1 MRLFFRVKN
10 TGLIYFCLLLVIL
23 SACRKSPQTLH
34 VQALKQDPY
43 VQVFFNHDR
52 AGGAEYTD
60 PYRNI
65 KRSGD
70 NLEQIIIDEI
80 NSATSN
86 IDIAVQEF
94 RLPNIALALAER
106 AQAGVKI
113 RVILENTYSRPLSQL
128 TSAEL
133 DRFPKRERDRYQDFL
148 AFIDR
153 NKDGVLSDREIN
165 ERDALVIL
173 KGAKIPT
180 IDDTADGSRG
190 AGLMHHKFTVIDGN
204 TVLVG
209 SANYTMS
216 DIHGDFNRPQTR
228 GNVNNLLRI
237 KNSQLASLFT
247 EEFNLMWGDG
257 LGEIVDSKFG
267 NDKPIRNSKEIA
279 IGDVKITLQFSPSS
293 STVPWSFTSNG
304 LIASKL
310 KKAQS
315 AIELALF
322 VFSEQKLANV
332 LELEHQQGV
341 KIKALI
347 DPEFAFR
354 DYSEGLDMLGVA
366 VSEKCK
372 YESDNHPWQ
381 APITTVGIPQLPI
394 GDKLHHKFGII
405 DNNVVITGSH
415 NWSAAAN
422 YQNDET
428 LLIVQSSTIAAHF
441 IKEFERLYQDA
452 VLGIPISVK
461 KALNADAKQCSS
473 VRNITPALETE
484 ELSLININTATQSEL
499 ESLPGIGSKLA
510 RRIIEAR
517 QQKPFSSLEDLKRV
531 SGIKSNILNKIEDKV
546 TF

>member
-1 MRLFFRVKN
+1 MLLSFKFQS
-10 TGLIYFCLLLVIL
+10 TSLICFCLFLSLL
-23 SACRKSPQTLH
+23 SACQKSPQI
-34 VQALKQDPY
+34 VRAQPLKQNPY
-43 VQVFFNHDR
+43 VQVFFNHNQ
-52 AGGAEYTD
+52 ASGAEYTD

-80 NSATSN
+80 NSATST
-86 IDIAVQEF
+86 IDVAVQEL
-94 RLPNIALALAER
+94 RLPKIARALAER
-106 AQAGVKI
+106 YQAGVKV

-133 DRFPKRERDRYQDFL
+133 DRFSKRERDRYQDFL

-165 ERDALVIL
+165 ESDALVIL
-173 KGAKIPT
+173 KNANIPA
-180 IDDTADGSRG
+180 IDDTADGSLG
-190 AGLMHHKFTVIDGN
+190 AGLMHHKFTVIDGK

-228 GNVNNLLRI
+228 GNANNLLRI

-257 LGEIVDSKFG
+257 WGNIVDSKFG
-267 NDKPIRNSKEIA
+267 SDKPVRDSKKIA
-279 IGDVKITLQFSPSS
+279 IGDVKIILHFSPSS

-304 LIASKL
+304 LIASTL
-310 KKAQS
+310 KKAES
-315 AIELALF
+315 AIDLALF
-322 VFSEQKLANV
+322 VFSEQKLVNV
-332 LELEHQQGV
+332 LDLEHQQGV

-354 DYSEGLDMLGVA
+354 NYSEGLDMLGVA
-366 VSEKCK
+366 VGEQCK

-381 APITTVGIPQLPI
+381 DPITTVGVPQLPI

-405 DNNVVITGSH
+405 DNDMVITGSH

-428 LLIVQSSTIAAHF
+428 LLIVQSSTVTAHF
-441 IKEFERLYQDA
+441 LKEFERLYQDA
-452 VLGIPISVK
+452 VLGIPGSVK
-461 KALNADAKQCSS
+461 KALNVDAKECPS
-473 VRNITPALETE
+473 VGDATLSLETQE
-484 ELSLININTATQSEL
+484 LINLNTATQTEL
-499 ESLPGIGSKLA
+499 ESLPGVGSKLA
-510 RRIIEAR
+510 LRIIEAR

-531 SGIKSNILNKIEDKV
+531 SGIKTNTLKKIENKV
-546 TF
+546 IF

>member
-1 MRLFFRVKN
+1 MWLPYIVKR
-10 TGLIYFCLLLVIL
+10 TGLIYLCLFVLFL
-23 SACRKSPQTLH
+23 SACQKSPQ
-34 VQALKQDPY
+34 VVRAQPLKQNPY
-43 VQVFFNHDR
+43 VQVFFNHNQAR
-52 AGGAEYTD
+52 GAEYTD

-80 NSATSN
+80 NSATST
-86 IDIAVQEF
+86 IDVAVQEL
-94 RLPNIALALAER
+94 RLPKIAQALAER

-128 TSAEL
+128 TLAEL
-133 DRFPKRERDRYQDFL
+133 NKFTKRERDRYQDFL
-148 AFIDR
+148 AFIDK
-153 NKDGVLSDREIN
+153 NQDGELSDREIN

-173 KGAKIPT
+173 KNAKIPA
-180 IDDTADGSRG
+180 IDDTADGSKG
-190 AGLMHHKFTVIDGN
+190 AGLMHHKFTIIDGK

-216 DIHGDFNRPQTR
+216 DIHGDFNRPETR
-228 GNVNNLLRI
+228 GNANNLLRI
-237 KNSQLASLFT
+237 KKTQLASLFT

-257 LGEIVDSKFG
+257 LGSIVDSKFG
-267 NDKPIRNSKEIA
+267 RDKPIRNSQEMA
-279 IGDVKITLQFSPSS
+279 IGDIKIILHFSPNS

-304 LIASKL
+304 LIASTL

-315 AIELALF
+315 SIELALF

-332 LELEHQQGV
+332 LDLEHQQGV

-354 DYSEGLDMLGVA
+354 NYSEGLDMLGVA

-372 YESDNHPWQ
+372 YETNNRPWQ
-381 APITTVGIPQLPI
+381 DPIATVGIPQLPI

-405 DNNVVITGSH
+405 DNDVVITGSH

-428 LLIVQSSTIAAHF
+428 LLIVQSTTVTAHF
-441 IKEFERLYQDA
+441 LREFERLYQYA
-452 VLGIPISVK
+452 ILGIPTSVK
-461 KALNADAKQCSS
+461 KAFNTDAKKCSS
-473 VRNITPALETE
+473 IGNTTPSLATQE
-484 ELSLININTATQSEL
+484 LINLNTATQTEL

-510 RRIIEAR
+510 IRVIEAR

-531 SGIKSNILNKIEDKV
+531 SGIKSNILIKIEDKV